1 MEQNGSAD
9 PGSKVR
15 TPRTGTSTL
24 EFTLVVAAAKLGA
37 AIPPG
42 SPSSHPLAQRHFADH
57 LSCEQ
62 AASIATP
69 PPGTYSA
76 FQNLDAE

>member
-1 MEQNGSAD
+1 ME
-9 PGSKVR
+9 
-15 TPRTGTSTL
+15 
-24 EFTLVVAAAKLGA
+24 FMLVVVAAKLGA

-42 SPSSHPLAQRHFADH
+42 SPSSHPLAQRHFANH

-69 PPGTYSA
+69 PPGTKLACIPTGGSGGLIHTA
-76 FQNLDAE
+76 G